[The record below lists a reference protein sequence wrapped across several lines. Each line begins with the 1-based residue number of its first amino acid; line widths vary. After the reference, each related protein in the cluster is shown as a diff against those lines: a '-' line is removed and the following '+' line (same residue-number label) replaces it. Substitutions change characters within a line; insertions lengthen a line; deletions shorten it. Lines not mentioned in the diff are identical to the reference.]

1 MNDFVFFLSEGWHHI
16 ISRDALDHVLF
27 IAALAVVY
35 VSSEWR
41 KILILVTAFTIG
53 HALTLVLSVLDI
65 LRFRDTWVE
74 FLIPCT
80 IVITA
85 AVNLLQR
92 DFTRSSLRVNY
103 FLAFFF
109 GLIHGMGYANA
120 IRFSLAKGQ
129 SLAAGLLPFNL
140 GLEIGQIFVVLLI
153 LLMGYLVTN
162 IPGVTRVRWVKAVS
176 LIVLALAL
184 GMVWERI
191 PF

>member
-53 HALTLVLSVLDI
+53 HAFTLVLSVLDI
-65 LRFRDTWVE
+65 LRFRDAWVE

-92 DFTRSSLRVNY
+92 DFTRNSLRVNY

-129 SLAAGLLPFNL
+129 SLAAGLLSFNL
-140 GLEIGQIFVVLLI
+140 GLEIGQIFVVLFI
-153 LLMGYLVTN
+153 LLMGYLFTS
-162 IPGVTRVRWVKAVS
+162 IPGVTRARWVKAVS
-176 LIVLALAL
+176 VIVLALAL
-184 GMVWERI
+184 GMVWERV

>member
-1 MNDFVFFLSEGWHHI
+1 
-16 ISRDALDHVLF
+16 
-27 IAALAVVY
+27 
-35 VSSEWR
+35 
-41 KILILVTAFTIG
+41 
-53 HALTLVLSVLDI
+53 
-65 LRFRDTWVE
+65 
-74 FLIPCT
+74 
-80 IVITA
+80 
-85 AVNLLQR
+85 
-92 DFTRSSLRVNY
+92 
-103 FLAFFF
+103 
-109 GLIHGMGYANA
+109 MGYANA